1 METKE
6 VNLKNYAHIGDAVW
20 ELFIR
25 EFTVYKTQKAKEL
38 HALTTQH
45 VRADYQAKMLLLL
58 QEHLSETETE
68 LVRRAGNLSIPVARR
83 NMQNEYR
90 KATAFE
96 ALIGWC
102 YLNDKIRLEKLLEI
116 VKQSDLFLLW

>member
-116 VKQSDLFLLW
+116 VKQSDLFLL